1 MLLALG
7 IQGLF
12 KGMGAK
18 LWQTVLTAAFQFFT
32 YEKIKGAVTTA
43 LLGEAPMTAGFG
55 DNKKH

>member
-1 MLLALG
+1 
-7 IQGLF
+7 
-12 KGMGAK
+12 MGAK